1 MRWTW
6 MMWSL
11 VACGAPVATFPEALD
26 GDLEPSAVQLD
37 DGREPVEVVPT
48 APERTLEVDGV
59 VEAPASSAWPPI
71 RPPVDGRE
79 RDEPFDWR
87 WRASGPGTCTWWTL
101 GCCADQEGCLR
112 IV

>member
-1 MRWTW
+1 
-6 MMWSL
+6 
-11 VACGAPVATFPEALD
+11 VATFPEALD

-79 RDEPFDWR
+79 RDEPFDWPFEAR
-87 WRASGPGTCTWWTL
+87 PSTERVEAVEGERAGDVHLVDPGL
-101 GCCADQEGCLR
+101 LR
-112 IV
+112 